1 MSDNKT
7 FFRKAEQKKL
17 GLGDIFSDVFRRHTP
32 KEHARLF
39 LAGTPLTTP
48 KEEAMLSQWLK
59 PYLFAR
65 IFAAGIFLLAAGI
78 CFGNALLL
86 PLIFTVG
93 SYLVPVVVMC
103 FFWEMNIPRN
113 ISFASV
119 LSIFF
124 MGGILSLVITLI
136 LSEFDTS
143 GSVLAHYHAV
153 GVIEETAKV
162 AAAVIWL
169 RKKECRYILTGML
182 VGACVGA
189 SFAAIESAGY
199 GIIVTDWNFGNVI
212 MRAFFAPGGHVA
224 WAAITGGALAW
235 VRGKE
240 PLAVKHLFHP
250 VFLAAFAFSVF
261 SHAWWDIFCSKGQL
275 LNGMAVWV
283 LILVVLYGILKQGLN
298 QVVEIGIRCNEERLT
313 LALNHEFLEGAV
325 LGGMGDKR
333 EGQAVSG
340 STAAFMAVREG
351 AGACAAL
358 AADYRLQ
365 GLQGSFAGRRFA
377 LKDRVRIGRD
387 PMKNDL
393 VFPSGVSGISKIH
406 CEIFFE
412 NGRLGIRDLGSSY
425 GTYVNQ
431 TRLNAGQACWLN
443 PGDRVYLGSRREEF
457 VILTKKAGS
466 HG

>member
-7 FFRKAEQKKL
+7 FVQKAEQKKL
-17 GLGDIFSDVFRRHTP
+17 GLRDIFSDVLRRHTP

-48 KEEAMLSQWLK
+48 AEEAMLSQWLK

-65 IFAAGIFLLAAGI
+65 IFLAGILLLAAGI
-78 CFGNALLL
+78 CFGNSLFL
-86 PLIFTVG
+86 PLIFTMG
-93 SYLVPVVVMC
+93 SYLVPIVVMC

-119 LSIFF
+119 LLMFF
-124 MGGILSLVITLI
+124 IGGILSLVITLI

-143 GSVLAHYHAV
+143 GSLLVHYHAV

-182 VGACVGA
+182 VGASVGA

-199 GIIVTDWNFGNVI
+199 GIILANWDFGNVV

-235 VRGKE
+235 AKGRE
-240 PLAVKHLFHP
+240 PFSAKHLFHP
-250 VFLAAFAFSVF
+250 VFLAAFGFSVF
-261 SHAWWDIFCSKGQL
+261 SHAWWDIFCSRGEL
-275 LNGMAVWV
+275 LGSMAVWV
-283 LILVVLYGILKQGLN
+283 LILAVLYGILRQGLN
-298 QVVEIGIRCNEERLT
+298 QVVEIAVRCNEERLT
-313 LALNHEFLEGAV
+313 LALNHGFLEGAV
-325 LGGMGDKR
+325 LGERRDMGQGQ
-333 EGQAVSG
+333 GQAVFG
-340 STAAFMAVREG
+340 STAAFTAAAAG
-351 AGACAAL
+351 AGGCPVL
-358 AADYRLQ
+358 AANYRLQ
-365 GLQGSFAGRRFA
+365 GVQGSFAGRRFA
-377 LKDRVRIGRD
+377 IKDRIRIGRD
-387 PMKNDL
+387 AVKNDL
-393 VFPSGVSGISKIH
+393 VFPSGASGVSKIH

-412 NGRLGIRDLGSSY
+412 KGRLGIRDLGSSY

-443 PGDRVYLGSRREEF
+443 PGDRVCLGSQREEF
-457 VILTKKAGS
+457 VILT
-466 HG
+466 